1 MKIVFLSDDFPPQS
15 FGGAGISTYDLA
27 LGMKKAGHEVFII
40 TTCRQVSD
48 AGESDYHGLKIFKI
62 ASDYRAGWR
71 AYVSLYNRLVVH
83 QVEELLKRIRPEV
96 VHANNIHLYLSYHSL
111 KLSKRYARV
120 VVITFRDTMA
130 FNFGKLQT
138 KRYLENFD
146 YRTSWLDHLKQAKK
160 RWNPFRNFFIKRYLG
175 YADKFFAVSNALKKA
190 LEQNGIKNV
199 EVIHTGAD
207 IAEWQVLPDKVKSF
221 KKRHGLEGKKV
232 IFFGGRLSISK
243 GANVTLEVIE
253 KISQEL
259 PDAVLLVSGTG
270 SNIKERNNL
279 KFTD

>member
-1 MKIVFLSDDFPPQS
+1 MKILFLSDDFPPQS

-27 LGMKKAGHEVFII
+27 RGMKKAGQEVFVI
-40 TTCRQVSD
+40 TTCRKKEE
-48 AGESDYHGLKIFKI
+48 AGELEYQGLKIFKI
-62 ASDYRAGWR
+62 ASDYPGRWR
-71 AYVSLYNRLVVH
+71 AYISLYNPPVIR
-83 QVEELLKRIRPEV
+83 ELEKILKKIKPDV
-96 VHANNIHLYLSYHSL
+96 VHANNIHFYLSYHSL

-120 VVITFRDTMA
+120 VVITFRDMMA

-175 YADKFFAVSNALKKA
+175 YADKLFAVSDALKKA

-199 EVIHTGAD
+199 EVIHTGTD

-221 KKRHGLEGKKV
+221 KKTARLRREKSN
-232 IFFGGRLSISK
+232 FF
-243 GANVTLEVIE
+243 
-253 KISQEL
+253 
-259 PDAVLLVSGTG
+259 
-270 SNIKERNNL
+270 
-279 KFTD
+279 